1 MNLIIRTVIVAV
13 LVGLILTT
21 VQSYSDD
28 ARYEVISDDY
38 EALQEAYDTLH
49 EGYNELQQD
58 YSRKTEQIE
67 YLEYRIMSD
76 ESISEELKQEI
87 KENVPEESDGE

>member
-1 MNLIIRTVIVAV
+1 MNLIIRTVIVAI
-13 LVGLILTT
+13 LVGLILTA

-38 EALQEAYDTLH
+38 EALQEAYDELY

-87 KENVPEESDGE
+87 ENNVPGEVDK

>member
-1 MNLIIRTVIVAV
+1 MNLLIRTVIVAV

-38 EALQEAYDTLH
+38 EALQEAYDELH
-49 EGYNELQQD
+49 KGYNELQQEH
-58 YSRKTEQIE
+58 SKAVERIE
-67 YLEYRIMSD
+67 YLQYKL
-76 ESISEELKQEI
+76 EE
-87 KENVPEESDGE
+87 NH

>member
-1 MNLIIRTVIVAV
+1 MNLIIRTIIVAI
-13 LVGLILTT
+13 LVGVILTT
-21 VQSYSDD
+21 VQSYSYD

-58 YSRKTEQIE
+58 HSRKTEQIE

-76 ESISEELKQEI
+76 ESISPELKQEI
-87 KENVPEESDGE
+87 KENVAEERE

>member
-1 MNLIIRTVIVAV
+1 MNFIIRTVIAV
-13 LVGLILTT
+13 ILLGLILTT

-28 ARYEVISDDY
+28 ARYEVLLDDY

-49 EGYNELQQD
+49 EGYNDLQQEH
-58 YSRKTEQIE
+58 SKKTEQIE
-67 YLEYRIMSD
+67 YLEYRITSD

-87 KENVPEESDGE
+87 KEYVPEEDK

>member
-1 MNLIIRTVIVAV
+1 MNLLIRTVIAV
-13 LVGLILTT
+13 ILLGLILTT

-28 ARYEVISDDY
+28 ARYKVLLDDY

-76 ESISEELKQEI
+76 ESISPELKQEI
-87 KENVPEESDGE
+87 KENVPEEGDGE

>member
-1 MNLIIRTVIVAV
+1 MNLLIRTIIVVI
-13 LVGLILTT
+13 LVGVILTT

-49 EGYNELQQD
+49 EGYNELQTD
-58 YSRKTEQIE
+58 YTKAVERIE
-67 YLEYRIMSD
+67 YLEY
-76 ESISEELKQEI
+76 ELEE
-87 KENVPEESDGE
+87 KE

>member
-1 MNLIIRTVIVAV
+1 MNLTIRTVIVAV

-38 EALQEAYDTLH
+38 EALQEAYD
-49 EGYNELQQD
+49 
-58 YSRKTEQIE
+58 
-67 YLEYRIMSD
+67 
-76 ESISEELKQEI
+76 
-87 KENVPEESDGE
+87 

>member
-49 EGYNELQQD
+49 EGYNELQTD
-58 YSRKTEQIE
+58 YTKAVERIE
-67 YLEYRIMSD
+67 YLEY
-76 ESISEELKQEI
+76 ELEE
-87 KENVPEESDGE
+87 NH

>member
-1 MNLIIRTVIVAV
+1 MNLIIRTVIVAI
-13 LVGLILTT
+13 LIGLILTT

-28 ARYEVISDDY
+28 ARYEVLSDDY
-38 EALQEAYDTLH
+38 EALQEAYDELY
-49 EGYNELQQD
+49 EGYNVLQQEH
-58 YSRKTEQIE
+58 SKKTEQIE
-67 YLEYRIMSD
+67 YLENRIMSD

>member
-1 MNLIIRTVIVAV
+1 MNLIIRTVIVAI

-38 EALQEAYDTLH
+38 EALQEAYDELH
-49 EGYNELQQD
+49 EGYNELQTD
-58 YSRKTEQIE
+58 YTKAVERIE
-67 YLEYRIMSD
+67 YLEYKL
-76 ESISEELKQEI
+76 SEE
-87 KENVPEESDGE
+87 KE

>member
-49 EGYNELQQD
+49 EGYNELQTD
-58 YSRKTEQIE
+58 YTKAVERIE
-67 YLEYRIMSD
+67 CLEYKM
-76 ESISEELKQEI
+76 EE
-87 KENVPEESDGE
+87 KE

>member
-28 ARYEVISDDY
+28 ARYEVLLDDH

-76 ESISEELKQEI
+76 DGISEELKQEI

>member
-1 MNLIIRTVIVAV
+1 MNLLIRTIIVVI
-13 LVGLILTT
+13 LVGVILTT

-49 EGYNELQQD
+49 EGYNELQTD
-58 YSRKTEQIE
+58 YSQAVERIE
-67 YLEYRIMSD
+67 YLEYKL
-76 ESISEELKQEI
+76 EE
-87 KENVPEESDGE
+87 KE